1 MSSMVCSQY
10 VIKSG
15 SEPILHLTTRDRN
28 RIAIQSELYGAF
40 ALGVRNILFMAGDH
54 ARFGTHP
61 DTKIVHDLNTQ
72 EVISLA
78 KNLSRG
84 VDHAGEEL
92 EGIPEFYLG
101 ATINPN
107 IGPMWEQVRRTR
119 EKKNAGAEFFQT
131 QAIFNPSCLEE
142 FMNLVDYDLKVLV
155 GIIPLRDYDMAVFLN
170 ENVPGID
177 VPDEFIRR
185 LADAGMGLDEEA
197 RSDAMKAE
205 GIQIALETIS
215 QVREI
220 DGINGLHLMGVGWPE
235 SIVELVKGAE
245 LYPRPKK

>member
-1 MSSMVCSQY
+1 
-10 VIKSG
+10 
-15 SEPILHLTTRDRN
+15 
-28 RIAIQSELYGAF
+28 
-40 ALGVRNILFMAGDH
+40 
-54 ARFGTHP
+54 
-61 DTKIVHDLNTQ
+61 
-72 EVISLA
+72 
-78 KNLSRG
+78 
-84 VDHAGEEL
+84 
-92 EGIPEFYLG
+92 
-101 ATINPN
+101 
-107 IGPMWEQVRRTR
+107 
-119 EKKNAGAEFFQT
+119 
-131 QAIFNPSCLEE
+131 
-142 FMNLVDYDLKVLV
+142 MNLVDYDLKVLV